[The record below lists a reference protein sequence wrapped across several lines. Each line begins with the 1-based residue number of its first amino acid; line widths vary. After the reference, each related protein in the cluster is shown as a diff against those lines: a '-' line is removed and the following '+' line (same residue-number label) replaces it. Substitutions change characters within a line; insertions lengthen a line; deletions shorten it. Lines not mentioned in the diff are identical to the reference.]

1 MWVFVYLQRDSLIE
15 NLNRIVVK
23 MKLCL
28 FVYSCACMRILLGV
42 VYFVCLFVCL
52 RMVWNKIRTSIFPEA
67 EQSINLQINNHEMH
81 TAFTFDT
88 RTLRR
93 VYIYIYQHSSSVIH
107 TYIHTYAIQSGWECK
122 REKKVCKM
130 KCKRRK
136 KCTSKDIRSGKKT
149 RLKMKLFNPVHTYER
164 DNHANVNF
172 RLEQIYF
179 KSFLHTHTTLYART
193 CFVQFQQA
201 ILPRCHD
208 PVTCALL
215 LANQ

>member
-1 MWVFVYLQRDSLIE
+1 MLVCAFCWVSFI
-15 NLNRIVVK
+15 
-23 MKLCL
+23 L
-28 FVYSCACMRILLGV
+28 FAY
-42 VYFVCLFVCL
+42 LFVC
-52 RMVWNKIRTSIFPEA
+52 VWCETRYERASFLKQSRASTCKSIIMKCIRLLHLI
-67 EQSINLQINNHEMH
+67 
-81 TAFTFDT
+81 
-88 RTLRR
+88 R
-93 VYIYIYQHSSSVIH
+93 VRCGEYIYTYINIH
-107 TYIHTYAIQSGWECK
+107 QALYIHTFIHTQFNQVENAKEK
-122 REKKVCKM
+122 KKVCKM

-193 CFVQFQQA
+193 CFVKFQQA